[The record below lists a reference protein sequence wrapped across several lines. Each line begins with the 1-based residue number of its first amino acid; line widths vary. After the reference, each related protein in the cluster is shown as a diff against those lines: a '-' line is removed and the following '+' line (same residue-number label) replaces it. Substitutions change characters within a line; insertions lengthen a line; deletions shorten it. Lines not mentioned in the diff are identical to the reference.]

1 MQKALVIIAV
11 VVGLGLFSYA
21 DGFRHLEGLFNAI
34 GFVVVCGMIVVLCWK
49 FIEHFIINKINITNK
64 DSIKTKKNSTKEDDF
79 KDYQG

>member
-1 MQKALVIIAV
+1 MQKALVIIVV

-49 FIEHFIINKINITNK
+49 FIEHFIINKINKTNK

>member
-49 FIEHFIINKINITNK
+49 FIEHFIINKTNK
-64 DSIKTKKNSTKEDDF
+64 DSIKTKKNSTKENDF